1 MCGSLNELTDSMV
14 HAVQSEVLELLLAY
28 EGIQVTMENE
38 DGNTPLHYFCRS
50 FPSPTCQALLRVLL
64 SLGADPN
71 KPNQVPCPACAVY
84 GVWRVACA
92 VVRWCGGASLKL
104 RCADSQ
110 ERHPCT
116 RQF

>member
-1 MCGSLNELTDSMV
+1 VRQPEQTNRFHG
-14 HAVQSEVLELLLAY
+14 HAVQSEVLELLLAH

-71 KPNQVPCPACAVY
+71 KPNQVPCPACAVC
-84 GVWRVACA
+84 GVWCVVCA
-92 VVRWCGGASLKL
+92 VVRHSN
-104 RCADSQ
+104 
-110 ERHPCT
+110 
-116 RQF
+116 

>member
-1 MCGSLNELTDSMV
+1 MG

-71 KPNQVPCPACAVY
+71 KPNQVPC
-84 GVWRVACA
+84 A
-92 VVRWCGGASLKL
+92 VVRWCGGAVV
-104 RCADSQ
+104 RWCVTQTEMCGHSQ